1 MKHGVC
7 VAGSFS
13 SCVAPISS
21 RLYVACKN
29 SIVGYFVVGAKM
41 DFSAHIQMFSFL
53 LLNILYVQYT
63 VHTTQYKCSS
73 VFLENNFIIL

>member
-7 VAGSFS
+7 VAGSSS

-41 DFSAHIQMFSFL
+41 DSSAHIQMFSFL

-63 VHTTQYKCSS
+63 HYTQYKCSS